1 VSDRTLAPPLER
13 TVKRFVEDV
22 NRVLG
27 ADAMQIRYRFWSGL
41 ELYYRGN
48 SMALGGVSE
57 THVLTVAEQEAICLY
72 FDLDQ
77 TLFGL
82 DARAD

>member
-1 VSDRTLAPPLER
+1 MSDRNVALPFER
-13 TVKRFVEDV
+13 TVKRFVEDA

-27 ADAMQIRYRFWSGL
+27 ADAMQIRYVFWSGL
-41 ELYYRGN
+41 QLYYRGN
-48 SMALGGVSE
+48 SMAFGGVSE
-57 THVLTVAEQEAICLY
+57 THLLTVAEQEAICLY

-82 DARAD
+82 DARTD